1 MVIQKIIKHMP
12 TLLLKYGY
20 IYKVWF
26 PINYNEIKGLFSKVT
41 EIPMIYLYKNYQTM
55 TNENK

>member
-1 MVIQKIIKHMP
+1 MP